1 MENVQKIREALPEA
15 AKDLK
20 LNLSNV
26 LEQGSLGEGTR
37 WAIALATAIATRHAG
52 LIDAVSKD
60 AAAKVTPEQLDDAKA
75 AAALMGMNNVYY
87 RFKHFMNNEEY
98 EKAPARLRMQR
109 IAKPASSK
117 AEFELYCLAVSAV
130 HGCELCVT
138 SHEKVVR
145 EGGLTVENVVDAV
158 RIAATIHGIANSLM
172 IPA

>member
-26 LEQGSLGEGTR
+26 LEQGSLTEGQR
-37 WAIALATAIATRHAG
+37 WAIALASAIATRSPA

-60 AAAKVTPEQLDDAKA
+60 AEGKVTPEQLDDAKA
-75 AAALMGMNNVYY
+75 AAALMGMNNVWY
-87 RFKHFMNNEEY
+87 RFKHFMKSDEY

-117 AEFELYCLAVSAV
+117 AEFELYCLAVSTV
-130 HGCELCVT
+130 HGCEMCVT

-145 EGGLTVENVVDAV
+145 EAGMSLDNVVDAV
-158 RIAATIHGIANSLM
+158 RIAATIHGVANAMM

>member
-26 LEQGSLGEGTR
+26 LEQGSLSEGQR

-52 LIDAVSKD
+52 LIEAISLDGASKVS
-60 AAAKVTPEQLDDAKA
+60 PEQLDDAKA
-75 AAALMGMNNVYY
+75 AAALMGMNNVFY
-87 RFKHFMNNEEY
+87 RFRHFMGRDEY
-98 EKAPARLRMQR
+98 EQAPARLRMQR
-109 IAKPASSK
+109 IGKPASSK

-130 HGCELCVT
+130 HGCEMCVT

-145 EGGLTVENVVDAV
+145 EGGMTVDNVVDAV
-158 RIAATIHGIANSLM
+158 RIAATIHGIANALM